1 MALSQPLAGAPALSR
16 ARRWALLFTVAA
28 GLLLV
33 TLDNSV
39 LYTALPT
46 LTEELS
52 ASAGQALWI
61 INAYPLV
68 MAGLLLGAGTLG
80 DRIGHRR
87 MFLIGLVVFGTASLA
102 AAFADSAAQLIAARA
117 FLAVGA
123 AAMMPATLA
132 LIGLSFH
139 EERERNIAIAIW
151 GSVAIVGAGLGP
163 IIGGWLLQHF
173 WWGSVFLINV
183 PVVVVAFV
191 ATLLLAPEGQRDTSR
206 PWDLVSSL
214 LALAA
219 LSGLVL
225 AIKSLIATP
234 PSYALGAG
242 ALLLAVI
249 SGAAFARRQRQL
261 PYPLLDFAIFRN
273 PAFLAGTL
281 SAVFTLFAMAGLQL
295 VTTQRFQLVA
305 GFTPLQAGLLVSVAA
320 LGSLPSALL
329 GGSILHRVGLRPLIC
344 GGLAAG
350 AVGVGVVAFGFP
362 HGLGWVVA
370 GMAITGFGMG
380 SAISVAS
387 TAILNNVPA
396 HRAGMASSVE
406 EVSYEFGGLLAVAM
420 LGSLSAAMYGAF
432 LPVSADMPEL
442 ARHGF
447 TQALHA
453 PRESGQG
460 EWFALAAAAY
470 DRGYQIVLLVITVV
484 LAVGAA
490 IIARLLRGRVGGRE
504 GAADRVK

>member
-1 MALSQPLAGAPALSR
+1 MAVSQSLAGAPALSR

-46 LTEELS
+46 LSEALAATP
-52 ASAGQALWI
+52 AQALWI

-87 MFLIGLVVFGTASLA
+87 MFLIGLVVFGLASVVA
-102 AAFADSAAQLIAARA
+102 AYAGSATQLIGARA
-117 FLAVGA
+117 LLAVGA

-139 EERERNIAIAIW
+139 DPRERTMAIAIW
-151 GSVAIVGAGLGP
+151 GSVSLVAAALGP

-173 WWGSVFLINV
+173 WWGSVFLVNV

-191 ATLLLAPEGQRDTSR
+191 ATLVLAPEGQRDHSR
-206 PWDLVSSL
+206 PWDLWSSL

-225 AIKSLIATP
+225 AIKSWIAAP
-234 PSYALGAG
+234 PAYAVGAA
-242 ALLLAVI
+242 ALLLAAVA
-249 SGAAFARRQRQL
+249 GYAFVRRQRRL
-261 PYPLLDFAIFRN
+261 PYPLLDFSVFQN

-281 SAVFTLFAMAGLQL
+281 SAVFTLFALAGLQL

-305 GFTPLQAGLLVSVAA
+305 GFSPLHAGLLVSVAA

-329 GGSILHRVGLRPLIC
+329 GASLVHRLGLRPLIA
-344 GGLAAG
+344 GGLGIG
-350 AVGVGVVAFGFP
+350 AVGVAVVAFGFP
-362 HGLGWVVA
+362 LGLGWVIA

-380 SAISVAS
+380 AAISVAS
-387 TAILNNVPA
+387 AAILNNVPA

-406 EVSYEFGGLLAVAM
+406 EVSYEFGGLLAVAL
-420 LGSLSAAMYGAF
+420 LGSLSAALYGAF
-432 LPVSADMPEL
+432 LPATGLPDGAREGFVQAVHVARQTGPE
-442 ARHGF
+442 A
-447 TQALHA
+447 
-453 PRESGQG
+453 
-460 EWFALAAAAY
+460 WFAQATAAY
-470 DRGYQIVLLVITVV
+470 DRSYRIVLWVVVVV
-484 LAVGAA
+484 LAVGA
-490 IIARLLRGRVGGRE
+490 IITGRLLRGRAGSRE

>member
-1 MALSQPLAGAPALSR
+1 M
-16 ARRWALLFTVAA
+16 
-28 GLLLV
+28 
-33 TLDNSV
+33 
-39 LYTALPT
+39 
-46 LTEELS
+46 
-52 ASAGQALWI
+52 
-61 INAYPLV
+61 
-68 MAGLLLGAGTLG
+68 
-80 DRIGHRR
+80 
-87 MFLIGLVVFGTASLA
+87 
-102 AAFADSAAQLIAARA
+102 
-117 FLAVGA
+117 
-123 AAMMPATLA
+123 
-132 LIGLSFH
+132 
-139 EERERNIAIAIW
+139 
-151 GSVAIVGAGLGP
+151 
-163 IIGGWLLQHF
+163 
-173 WWGSVFLINV
+173 FLINV

-191 ATLLLAPEGQRDTSR
+191 ATLLLAPEGQRDPSR

-242 ALLLAVI
+242 ALLLAAI
-249 SGAAFARRQRQL
+249 SGAAFARRQQQL
-261 PYPLLDFAIFRN
+261 PHPLLDFAIFRN

-305 GFTPLQAGLLVSVAA
+305 GFSPLQAGLLVSVAA

-350 AVGVGVVAFGFP
+350 ALGVGVVAFGFP

-432 LPVSADMPEL
+432 LPVSADMPAL
-442 ARHGF
+442 AREGF
-447 TQALHA
+447 SQALHVA
-453 PRESGQG
+453 RESGQG
-460 EWFALAAAAY
+460 EWFALATAAY

-484 LAVGAA
+484 LALGAS
-490 IIARLLRGRVGGRE
+490 IIARLLRGRVGSRE

>member
-1 MALSQPLAGAPALSR
+1 MALSQSLADAPALSR
-16 ARRWALLFTVAA
+16 ARRWSLLFTVAA

-46 LTEELS
+46 LTAELS

-87 MFLIGLVVFGTASLA
+87 MFLIGLVVFGVASLA
-102 AAFADSAAQLIAARA
+102 AAFSVTAAQLIAARA
-117 FLAVGA
+117 LLAVGA

-151 GSVAIVGAGLGP
+151 GSVAIVGAALGP

-173 WWGSVFLINV
+173 WWGSVFLVNV
-183 PVVVVAFV
+183 PVVIVAFV

-206 PWDLVSSL
+206 PWDLLSSL

-234 PSYALGAG
+234 PSYGLGAAASVL
-242 ALLLAVI
+242 ALMA
-249 SGAAFARRQRQL
+249 GAAFARRQQRL
-261 PYPLLDFAIFRN
+261 PHPLLDFAIFRN

-295 VTTQRFQLVA
+295 LTTQRFQLVA
-305 GFTPLQAGLLVSVAA
+305 GFTPLQA
-320 LGSLPSALL
+320 
-329 GGSILHRVGLRPLIC
+329 
-344 GGLAAG
+344 
-350 AVGVGVVAFGFP
+350 
-362 HGLGWVVA
+362 
-370 GMAITGFGMG
+370 
-380 SAISVAS
+380 
-387 TAILNNVPA
+387 
-396 HRAGMASSVE
+396 
-406 EVSYEFGGLLAVAM
+406 
-420 LGSLSAAMYGAF
+420 
-432 LPVSADMPEL
+432 
-442 ARHGF
+442 
-447 TQALHA
+447 
-453 PRESGQG
+453 
-460 EWFALAAAAY
+460 
-470 DRGYQIVLLVITVV
+470 
-484 LAVGAA
+484 
-490 IIARLLRGRVGGRE
+490 
-504 GAADRVK
+504 

>member
-1 MALSQPLAGAPALSR
+1 MALSQPLADAPALSR

-28 GLLLV
+28 GLLLI

-46 LTEELS
+46 LTIELG
-52 ASAGQALWI
+52 ASPGQALWI

-80 DRIGHRR
+80 DRVGHRR
-87 MFLIGLVVFGTASLA
+87 MFLIGMVVFGIASLA
-102 AAFADSAAQLIAARA
+102 AAFSATAAQLIAARA

-151 GSVAIVGAGLGP
+151 GSVAIVGAALGP
-163 IIGGWLLQHF
+163 IIGGWLLKYF

-183 PVVVVAFV
+183 PVVVIAFV
-191 ATLLLAPEGQRDTSR
+191 ATVVLAPEGQRDTSR
-206 PWDLVSSL
+206 PWDLLSSL
-214 LALAA
+214 LALVA

-234 PSYALGAG
+234 PSYAVGVG
-242 ALLLAVI
+242 ALLLAI
-249 SGAAFARRQRQL
+249 GAGALFARRQRQL

-295 VTTQRFQLVA
+295 LTTQRFQLVA

-329 GGSILHRVGLRPLIC
+329 GGSFLHRVGLRPLIS
-344 GGLAAG
+344 GGLATA
-350 AVGVGVVAFGFP
+350 AVGVGMVAVGFP

-380 SAISVAS
+380 AAISVAS

-432 LPVSADMPEL
+432 LPDVADVPAQ
-442 ARHGF
+442 AREGF
-447 TQALHA
+447 NQAVQVARAGGH
-453 PRESGQG
+453 S
-460 EWFALAAAAY
+460 EWFALATAAY

-484 LAVGAA
+484 LAAGAA

>member
-1 MALSQPLAGAPALSR
+1 MALSQPLDGAPSLSR
-16 ARRWALLFTVAA
+16 ARRWSLLFTVAA

-80 DRIGHRR
+80 DRVGHRR

-102 AAFADSAAQLIAARA
+102 AAFCATAAQLIAARA

-151 GSVAIVGAGLGP
+151 GAVAIVGAALGP

-183 PVVVVAFV
+183 PVVVVAFI
-191 ATLLLAPEGQRDTSR
+191 ATLVLAPEGQRDSTR
-206 PWDLVSSL
+206 PWDLLSSL

-234 PSYALGAG
+234 PSYGVGAVSV
-242 ALLLAVI
+242 LLALI
-249 SGAAFARRQRQL
+249 AGFAFSRRQQQL

-281 SAVFTLFAMAGLQL
+281 SAVFALFAIAGLQL
-295 VTTQRFQLVA
+295 LTTQRFQLVA
-305 GFTPLQAGLLVSVAA
+305 GFSPLQAGLLVSVEA
-320 LGSLPSALL
+320 LGALPSALL
-329 GGSILHRVGLRPLIC
+329 GGSVLHRVGLRPLIC

-350 AVGVGVVAFGFP
+350 AVGVGVVALGFP

-380 SAISVAS
+380 AAISVAS
-387 TAILNNVPA
+387 TAILNNAPP

-406 EVSYEFGGLLAVAM
+406 EVSYEFGGLLAVAL

-432 LPVSADMPEL
+432 LPESAGIPAA
-442 ARHGF
+442 AREGF
-447 TQALHA
+447 SQALHVA
-453 PRESGQG
+453 REAGQG
-460 EWFALAAAAY
+460 EWFTTATVAY
-470 DRGYQIVLLVITVV
+470 DRGYQIVLLVISAV
-484 LAVGAA
+484 LAAGAV
-490 IIARLLRGRVGGRE
+490 IIARLLRGRAGGRD
-504 GAADRVK
+504 GAGDRVK

>member
-87 MFLIGLVVFGTASLA
+87 MFLIGLVVFGIASLA
-102 AAFADSAAQLIAARA
+102 AAFAGTAAQLIAARA

-151 GSVAIVGAGLGP
+151 GSVAIVGAALGP

-173 WWGSVFLINV
+173 WWGSVFLVNV

-206 PWDLVSSL
+206 PWDMVSSL

-249 SGAAFARRQRQL
+249 AGVAFARRQRQL

-350 AVGVGVVAFGFP
+350 ALGVGVVAFGFP

-380 SAISVAS
+380 SAMAS

-442 ARHGF
+442 AREGF
-447 TQALHA
+447 TQALHVA
-453 PRESGQG
+453 RESGQG
-460 EWFALAAAAY
+460 EWFALATAAY
-470 DRGYQIVLLVITVV
+470 DRGYQIVLLVITVMLV
-484 LAVGAA
+484 VGAT
-490 IIARLLRGRVGGRE
+490 IIARLLRGRVGSRE

>member
-1 MALSQPLAGAPALSR
+1 MTLSQPLDGAPSLSR
-16 ARRWALLFTVAA
+16 ARRWSLLFTVAA

-87 MFLIGLVVFGTASLA
+87 MFLIGLVVFGIASLA
-102 AAFADSAAQLIAARA
+102 AAFSATAGQLIAARA

-139 EERERNIAIAIW
+139 ERERNIAIAIW
-151 GSVAIVGAGLGP
+151 GSVAIVGAALGP

-183 PVVVVAFV
+183 PVVVVAFI
-191 ATLLLAPEGQRDTSR
+191 ATLVLAPEGQRDSTR
-206 PWDLVSSL
+206 PWDLLSSL
-214 LALAA
+214 LALAT

-234 PSYALGAG
+234 PSYGVGAVS
-242 ALLLAVI
+242 LLLALI
-249 SGAAFARRQRQL
+249 AGFAFSRRQQQL

-295 VTTQRFQLVA
+295 LTTQRFQLVA
-305 GFTPLQAGLLVSVAA
+305 GLSPLQAGLLVSVAA

-329 GGSILHRVGLRPLIC
+329 GGSVLHRVGLRPLIC

-350 AVGVGVVAFGFP
+350 AVGVGVVALGFP

-380 SAISVAS
+380 AAISVAS
-387 TAILNNVPA
+387 TAILNNVPP

-406 EVSYEFGGLLAVAM
+406 EVSYEFGGLLAVAL

-432 LPVSADMPEL
+432 LPESADIPAA
-442 ARHGF
+442 AREGF
-447 TQALHA
+447 TQALHVA
-453 PRESGQG
+453 REAGQG

-470 DRGYQIVLLVITVV
+470 DRGYQIVLLVISAV
-484 LAVGAA
+484 LAAGAV
-490 IIARLLRGRVGGRE
+490 IIARLLRGRAGGRD